1 MAVGQMERTCPVQ
14 GLRQTQQPVRLRG
27 VRLTRMVVEYLYT
40 RARLVDEM
48 KMFPDFGIELLRH
61 VSVDD
66 GLENIIYRM
75 EYLMTC
81 KQQLYRAIMSA
92 DQPLP

>member
-1 MAVGQMERTCPVQ
+1 
-14 GLRQTQQPVRLRG
+14 
-27 VRLTRMVVEYLYT
+27 MVVEYLYT

>member
-1 MAVGQMERTCPVQ
+1 
-14 GLRQTQQPVRLRG
+14 
-27 VRLTRMVVEYLYT
+27 MVVEYLYT

-66 GLENIIYRM
+66 GLEN
-75 EYLMTC
+75 
-81 KQQLYRAIMSA
+81 MSA